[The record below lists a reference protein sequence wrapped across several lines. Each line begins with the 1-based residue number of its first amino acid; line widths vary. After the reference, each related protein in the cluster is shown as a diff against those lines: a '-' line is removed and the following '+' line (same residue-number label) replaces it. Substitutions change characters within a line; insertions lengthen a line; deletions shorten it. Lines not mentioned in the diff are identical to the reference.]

1 LMKIFQGPVRM
12 LARFFP
18 RSPLWPVFALCTL
31 VLFLDLDLAP
41 GQSTKQNKRQSV
53 VIAPVWYTDPPSVQ
67 DTLIARGKGKSNDEQ
82 VAIDKAVFEARSSLA
97 HTIDQRWER
106 LLRTI
111 QDEGG
116 PDLTWTSEPV
126 TLAAKGV
133 QARQGVD
140 RVCARCVA
148 RGISSSCPAAA
159 ASEGCT
165 VVRKGPEYECCS
177 RPRRFPSL
185 R

>member
-1 LMKIFQGPVRM
+1 M

-126 TLAAKGV
+126 TLAGSMLRLQKVSKRGRVWTAYVLVALPEESVRAVLLQRLQKDAQWYERV
-133 QARQGVD
+133 RNTNAARALED
-140 RVCARCVA
+140 
-148 RGISSSCPAAA
+148 SP
-159 ASEGCT
+159 
-165 VVRKGPEYECCS
+165 P
-177 RPRRFPSL
+177 
-185 R
+185 